1 MKYMQNVIRALLVQ
15 IAPYPVHP
23 DTLVSNA
30 EDCVIAHLANTV
42 TQREVVCVTQQV

>member
-1 MKYMQNVIRALLVQ
+1 MQNVIRALLVQ
-15 IAPYPVHP
+15 IAPHPVHP

-42 TQREVVCVTQQV
+42 TQREVVCVTQQM